1 MRAGFLNFRKGLQ
14 MEKDKARMNV
24 TIVHWTRGT
33 EFSVNS
39 QFPIHIAGSIHSL
52 AMSTE
57 KA

>member
-1 MRAGFLNFRKGLQ
+1 MRAGFLTFRKGLQ

-24 TIVHWTRGT
+24 TIVHWTRDT
-33 EFSVNS
+33 ENS
-39 QFPIHIAGSIHSL
+39 HFPIHIAGSMHFL